1 MMISKRKSTAFAFAM
16 GLLASTATVS
26 AQQFTMKISS
36 PTVGDVT
43 QEWMKTFKSGVEG
56 RAAGKIKVELYPAG
70 QLGAIPATVD
80 GVALG
85 TIEAVIP
92 ASGFLAGLE
101 PRFTVLDL
109 PAIFNDLAHAQRVHN
124 SPEAKQ
130 LYAKFGASKGVEPIA
145 IIAHG
150 PAMIVSHKPI
160 RTVAD
165 FKGQKVRVIAGTP
178 LFIETAKKLGI
189 SPVAM
194 ALGEVLPA
202 LQNKALD
209 GSVTGL
215 TVLTSMKYFDVAKAA
230 TSIPSGIISVGVL
243 SNTKWLK
250 GLGPDLEKV
259 VREEA
264 AKANTTVNKF
274 GQDDVAAAR
283 GVWRKNGG
291 EVIDLVP
298 AEDAKYRE
306 AVTSAL
312 PPLLEKNATL
322 KADYAALLAI
332 AKKYAK

>member
-1 MMISKRKSTAFAFAM
+1 MVSKCKSTALAFAL
-16 GLLASTATVS
+16 GLLAASAPVS

-43 QEWMKTFKSGVEG
+43 QEWMKVFKAGVEG
-56 RAAGKIKVELYPAG
+56 RAAGKIKVDLYPAG
-70 QLGAIPATVD
+70 QLGSIPATVD

-109 PAIFNDLAHAQRVHN
+109 PAIFNDLAHAQRVHH
-124 SPEAKQ
+124 SPEAKE

-150 PAMIVSHKPI
+150 PAMIVSHKAI

-165 FKGQKVRVIAGTP
+165 FKGQKIRVIAGTP

-215 TVLTSMKYFDVAKAA
+215 TVLTSMKYFDIAKAA
-230 TSIPSGIISVGVL
+230 TSVPSGIISVGVL

-250 GLGPDLEKV
+250 GLGPELEKV

-264 AKANTTVNKF
+264 AKANATVDKF

-283 GVWRKNGG
+283 DVWRKNGG
-291 EVIDLVP
+291 EVIDFVA

-312 PPLLEKNATL
+312 PPLLGANATL
-322 KADYAALLAI
+322 KADYGAILAI

>member
-1 MMISKRKSTAFAFAM
+1 MMISKCKGAA
-16 GLLASTATVS
+16 LVLALGVVAAGAPVG

-43 QEWMKTFKSGVEG
+43 QEWMKVFKAGVEG
-56 RAAGKIKVELYPAG
+56 RAAGKIKVDLYPAG
-70 QLGAIPATVD
+70 QLGSIPSTVD

-85 TIEAVIP
+85 TIEAAIP

-109 PAIFNDLAHAQRVHN
+109 PAIFNDMAHAQRVHN
-124 SPEAKQ
+124 SLEGKE
-130 LYAKFGASKGVEPIA
+130 LYARFGASKGVEPLA

-150 PAMIVSHKPI
+150 PAMIISHKPI

-230 TSIPSGIISVGVL
+230 TSVPSGIISVGVL
-243 SNTKWLK
+243 SNSKWLK

-264 AKANTTVNKF
+264 AKANSTVDKF
-274 GQDDVAAAR
+274 GIDDVAAAR
-283 GVWRKNGG
+283 DVWRKNGG
-291 EVIDLVP
+291 EIIDL
-298 AEDAKYRE
+298 AADEDAKYRE

-312 PPLLEKNATL
+312 PPLLSLNATL
-322 KADYAALLAI
+322 KADYEALLAI